1 MTKSPVELGVRAI
14 VFRNDKLLVIKR
26 DNFGKQYLVLPGG
39 GVEEGETPEEAAIRE
54 AKEETSIDIE
64 IVRKVYDQ
72 KSYKQYPKQQVYLC
86 ELKSQNDPE
95 LAKDSIEYQLNQ
107 AGNKYQPAFLSLAE
121 IESLGIEFLPQVLFE
136 EIKSAIKNGFPK
148 EAKTIG

>member
-1 MTKSPVELGVRAI
+1 MTTSPVELGVRAI

-39 GVEEGETPEEAAIRE
+39 GVEEGETPEEAVVRE
-54 AKEETSIDIE
+54 AKEETSTDIE

-72 KSYKQYPKQQVYLC
+72 KSYKQYPKQLVYLC

-107 AGNKYQPAFLSLAE
+107 AGNKYQPVFLSLAG
-121 IESLGIEFLPQVLFE
+121 IESLGIEFLPQVLLE
-136 EIKSAIKNGFPK
+136 EIKSGIKNGFPK